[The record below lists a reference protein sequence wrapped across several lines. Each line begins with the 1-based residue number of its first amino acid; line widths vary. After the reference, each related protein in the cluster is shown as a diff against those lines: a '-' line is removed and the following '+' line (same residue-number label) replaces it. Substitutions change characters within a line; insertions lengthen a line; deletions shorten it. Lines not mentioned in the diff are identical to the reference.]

1 EIEVLVQCEDNE
13 ARVIVLDRGI
23 GLGDTDPERLFV
35 AFFRTDE
42 AKRYT
47 SGIGVGLAVCRRM
60 LEVQGGR
67 IWARPRDGG
76 GAEFG
81 FALPLADPTEAPAGR
96 PGLD

>member
-1 EIEVLVQCEDNE
+1 
-13 ARVIVLDRGI
+13 
-23 GLGDTDPERLFV
+23 
-35 AFFRTDE
+35 
-42 AKRYT
+42 
-47 SGIGVGLAVCRRM
+47 M

-96 PGLD
+96 PRLD